1 MARTLLTSG
10 ITVLALA
17 LTVSTVG
24 GLAGGPLA
32 RLLIAAGLLAGVVF
46 VLARDAARQRRTAE
60 ALRQTN
66 DDLNAQVAAHTR
78 GLRDSNAHRQ
88 SVIDSAVDGI
98 IVIDSGGRIE
108 AFNSAAKRLF
118 GYSESEVLGR
128 NINMLMPSP
137 YHEEHD
143 AYIQR
148 YLTTGHAR
156 IIGIG
161 REVIGQ
167 RRDGTTFPL
176 HLSVGEMSVDGERKF
191 TGILHDLSARVE
203 LEERLRGS
211 EARWRSI
218 VESAVDGIVVID
230 ALGRI
235 EAFNPAAERLFG
247 YREAEV
253 MGQNVKMLM
262 PQPYRDEHDAYIA
275 RYLATGEQRII
286 GIGREVAGQRRDGST
301 FPLHLS
307 VGEITVGGE
316 RKFTG
321 ILHDLRDRVAME
333 ARLREQATLARLGE
347 MAAVIAHEVK
357 NPLAGIR
364 GAIQVIGARM
374 AGESRDAAMLKEIVA
389 RIDALNDL
397 MKDLLLFARPP
408 SPRPT
413 PVDLAPLVST
423 TADLLTK
430 DPALRD
436 LRIEVEGSA
445 PPISVD
451 GEMLRI
457 VIQNLLVNSAHA
469 MHGKGTIRVRITVLE
484 TTCQIAVADAGPGIA
499 PEIRDKIFDAFFTT
513 KARGSGLGLPT
524 AKRLIE
530 AHHGRMQVDCPPSGG
545 TVVTIQL
552 PMRPT

>member
-1 MARTLLTSG
+1 MARSLLTRG

-17 LTVSTVG
+17 LIASTAG
-24 GLAGGPLA
+24 DLAGGALA
-32 RLLIAAGLLAGVVF
+32 RLLIAAGLLAAVVF
-46 VLARDAARQRRTAE
+46 VLARDAARQHRTAE

-66 DDLNAQVAAHTR
+66 NDLNAQIAVHTR
-78 GLRDSNAHRQ
+78 GLRDSNAHLQ

-98 IVIDSGGRIE
+98 IVIDSRGRIE
-108 AFNSAAKRLF
+108 AFNSAAERLF
-118 GYSESEVLGR
+118 GYSASEVLVR
-128 NINMLMPSP
+128 NVNMLMPST

-161 REVIGQ
+161 REVIGR

-176 HLSVGEMSVDGERKF
+176 HLSVGEMSVGGERRF

-203 LEERLRGS
+203 LEARLRSS

-218 VESAVDGIVVID
+218 VESAVDGIIVID
-230 ALGRI
+230 VLGRI

-247 YREAEV
+247 YGEANV
-253 MGQNVKMLM
+253 IGQNVKMLM

-275 RYLATGEQRII
+275 RYLATGDQRII

-316 RKFTG
+316 KKFTG
-321 ILHDLRDRVAME
+321 ILHDLSERAAME

-374 AGESRDAAMLKEIVA
+374 AGEPRDAAMLKEIVA
-389 RIDALNDL
+389 RIDALNNL
-397 MKDLLLFARPP
+397 MKDLLVFARPP
-408 SPRPT
+408 SPRPR
-413 PVDLAPLVST
+413 PVDLVPLVST

-457 VIQNLLVNSAHA
+457 VLQNLLVNSAHA
-469 MHGKGTIRVRITVLE
+469 MRGRGPIRVGITVLD

-499 PEIRDKIFDAFFTT
+499 PEIREKIFNAFFTT

-530 AHHGRMQVDCPPSGG
+530 AHHGRIEVDCPPSGG

-552 PMRPT
+552 PIRPA

>member
-1 MARTLLTSG
+1 MGRSFVVGG
-10 ITVLALA
+10 ITVLALVLIA
-17 LTVSTVG
+17 STAG
-24 GLAGGPLA
+24 DLAGGAFASLI
-32 RLLIAAGLLAGVVF
+32 IAAGLLGAL
-46 VLARDAARQRRTAE
+46 VLVLVRESARQRRA
-60 ALRQTN
+60 ALALHQTN
-66 DDLNAQVAAHTR
+66 EALNAQIAAHTR
-78 GLRDSNAHRQ
+78 GLRDSNAHLQ

-98 IVIDSGGRIE
+98 VVIDSRGRIE
-108 AFNSAAKRLF
+108 AFNAAAERLF
-118 GYSESEVLGR
+118 GYPASEALGR
-128 NINMLMPSP
+128 NVNILMPSP

-143 AYIQR
+143 AYVQR
-148 YLTTGHAR
+148 YLTTGNAR

-161 REVIGQ
+161 REVTGR

-176 HLSVGEMSVDGERKF
+176 HLSVGEMFGGGERKF

-203 LEERLRGS
+203 LEERLRSS

-230 ALGRI
+230 AQGRI

-247 YREAEV
+247 YREADV
-253 MGQNVKMLM
+253 MGQNVNILM
-262 PQPYRDEHDAYIA
+262 PQPYRDEHDAYMA
-275 RYLATGEQRII
+275 RYLTTGKRKII
-286 GIGREVAGQRRDGST
+286 GIGRDVTGQRQDGST

-316 RKFTG
+316 KKFTG
-321 ILHDLRDRVAME
+321 ILHDLSERVAME

-374 AGESRDAAMLKEIVA
+374 AVEPRDAAMLKEIVA

-408 SPRPT
+408 NPRPA
-413 PVDLAPLVST
+413 PVDLVPLVST
-423 TADLLTK
+423 TAALLTK

-436 LRIEVEGSA
+436 LRITVEGSA
-445 PPISVD
+445 PPVSVD
-451 GEMLRI
+451 AEMLRI
-457 VIQNLLVNSAHA
+457 VLQNLLVNSAHA
-469 MHGKGTIRVRITVLE
+469 MKGQGTIHVGVTVVDS
-484 TTCQIAVADAGPGIA
+484 TCQIAVADAGPGIA
-499 PEIRDKIFDAFFTT
+499 ADIREKIFNAFFTT
-513 KARGSGLGLPT
+513 KASGSGLGLPT

-530 AHHGRMQVDCPPSGG
+530 AHHGRIQVDCPPSGG
-545 TVVTIQL
+545 TVVTIEFPL
-552 PMRPT
+552 RPA